1 MSGQIEAVIQRVE
14 RECREERI
22 PMLGPEKAR
31 HLAGLVAE
39 ASPPLMVECGAAVG
53 YSALWFGREL
63 QKTGGRLITLEISP
77 PRHARACA
85 NIEAAGLAEVVEAR
99 LGDARELLKAVEGEV
114 AFLHLDNDY
123 ANYAPCF
130 EAVEPRLADGA
141 IVAADNAGIG
151 ANGMRDY
158 LERVRGAYESK
169 TVWFELNLPWVK
181 RDAVEIT
188 IYRKNRVQ

>member
-1 MSGQIEAVIQRVE
+1 MSTQIEAVIQRVE

-31 HLAGLVAE
+31 HLADLVAE
-39 ASPPLMVECGAAVG
+39 ASPPLAVECGTAVG

-63 QKTGGRLITLEISP
+63 LKTGGRLITLEINPS
-77 PRHARACA
+77 RHARARA
-85 NIEAAGLAEVVEAR
+85 NIESAGLAEVVEAR
-99 LGDARELLKAVEGEV
+99 LGDARELLKAIKDDV

-123 ANYAPCF
+123 GNYAPCF
-130 EAVEPRLADGA
+130 EAIEPRLADGA

-181 RDAVEIT
+181 RDAIEISV
-188 IYRKNRVQ
+188 YRKNRAQ